1 MKFKL
6 LLAVDKSRQ
15 FYISQFA
22 DVLRKKGITCKIIDD
37 LDIYGNS
44 KLNRRY
50 FRWLSKPQE
59 LENVI
64 NEFKPNIVFTERV
77 SHFSSLILKY
87 NIPLIIFLRGDYW
100 NEVKWGKETLDKSV
114 TKEFEIFTKQK
125 IADKCFKKSSL
136 ILPICK
142 YLKKIV
148 MEKYPDKDVDV
159 LYQGINESDWF
170 SQKGLELKHPCVG
183 LLQGAEIWE
192 KTKEM
197 LILPKIIEKMPHV
210 NFYWAG
216 DGPYSAKSVSEWY
229 GYVTTYIIRS
239 WFNEKTYSSN
249 RCWWNI

>member
-22 DVLRKKGITCKIIDD
+22 NALRKKGITCKIIDD

-100 NEVKWGKETLDKSV
+100 NEVKWGKE
-114 TKEFEIFTKQK
+114 
-125 IADKCFKKSSL
+125 
-136 ILPICK
+136 
-142 YLKKIV
+142 
-148 MEKYPDKDVDV
+148 
-159 LYQGINESDWF
+159 
-170 SQKGLELKHPCVG
+170 
-183 LLQGAEIWE
+183 
-192 KTKEM
+192 
-197 LILPKIIEKMPHV
+197 
-210 NFYWAG
+210 NF
-216 DGPYSAKSVSEWY
+216 
-229 GYVTTYIIRS
+229 R
-239 WFNEKTYSSN
+239 
-249 RCWWNI
+249 

>member
-22 DVLRKKGITCKIIDD
+22 DALRKKGIICKIIDD

-114 TKEFEIFTKQK
+114 TKEFEIFK
-125 IADKCFKKSSL
+125 IGAVPSHFFNASRQSL
-136 ILPICK
+136 IIVGEINGRAASCIKTFSVFSEVARIPFRDESCLRLPP
-142 YLKKIV
+142 LTT
-148 MEKYPDKDVDV
+148 
-159 LYQGINESDWF
+159 LQ
-170 SQKGLELKHPCVG
+170 LE
-183 LLQGAEIWE
+183 
-192 KTKEM
+192 
-197 LILPKIIEKMPHV
+197 
-210 NFYWAG
+210 
-216 DGPYSAKSVSEWY
+216 
-229 GYVTTYIIRS
+229 
-239 WFNEKTYSSN
+239 
-249 RCWWNI
+249 